1 MSYGFDYWGR
11 PKERETRVVDEK
23 AYRRRP
29 LADWDAKWHGLST
42 PARSSFL
49 AEVKGPSK
57 NQYDHASSYS
67 VSASRI
73 PAPVLDELTA
83 AGFTAVLEPKIGA
96 TTRRV
101 IAPGAIYDFA
111 ARVRTIR
118 RLHLLADGQPGE
130 LAKYVSHVFFPDLL
144 SGNIVDV
151 LRKAGIEDFQRLDL
165 ALERYVSNFRW
176 PGWVART
183 LKDPLA
189 DRILEAIR
197 AAEKPLPLAELPG
210 RIPGSDP
217 EQVRAVVDKL
227 IARLVLFE
235 DLHPETFEIMVGFL
249 PDVNEGLIRAG
260 RPRERPPLV
269 VCDHPR
275 EVGPDE
281 SLIANDLRA
290 LLLEIASEPPR
301 MRQDGSLFQKEV
313 DRFRTAMEPL
323 PAWLLELL
331 RWSDEGR
338 LNQALGWAR
347 TLELVKNVS
356 EGAQPRLQLSSKGE
370 RWLSSGP
377 DEQYAKM
384 YRLLNAA
391 PTRHG
396 LPISY
401 FRLFAAGPSPYG
413 GGMSDD
419 TGFLGETF
427 TVIKLGREKYT
438 SYWNAKPEDV
448 QALRTSLDQG
458 FAALEPGVFYRL
470 ESVASHLTFGQH
482 NPVNLGLDP
491 ERVAVFHHS
500 QPIPSL
506 EEHREKAGRSLIEG
520 FVKHRLIPLGGVR
533 AAIDDAGKVCIARE
547 RRLDMYFGRE
557 VPREELSPAPAASAK
572 VVVQPDFSVI
582 VIGLNPSAAAELA
595 PFCERASGRGGGGAV
610 IFKITRDSVIK
621 AVSHGL
627 KPAEIADRLRRHAS
641 HEVPANVLR
650 EVQDWSNWVRRVT
663 PSTMTVLRCPDR
675 DTADRVLSALR
686 KQAERVNDTLIAVD
700 QNKLTSTER
709 AKLLAHGII
718 VEGHADAG
726 VRQAEGEEAEDGE
739 IVVALPDE
747 LMRKTS

>member
-11 PKERETRVVDEK
+11 AKERENRAVDEK

-29 LADWDAKWHGLST
+29 LADWDARWHALST
-42 PARSSFL
+42 QARSTFL
-49 AEVKGPSK
+49 SEVKGPSK
-57 NQYDHASSYS
+57 NQADHAPSYS

-83 AGFTAVLEPKIGA
+83 AGFAAVLEPKTGA
-96 TTRRV
+96 STRRV
-101 IAPGAIYDFA
+101 IAPGALYDFA
-111 ARVRTIR
+111 ARVRTLR
-118 RLHLLADGQPGE
+118 RLHLLAAGPPGE
-130 LAKYVSHVFFPDLL
+130 LVKYVNHVFFPEMLTRVIL
-144 SGNIVDV
+144 EVM
-151 LRKAGIEDFQRLDL
+151 RKAGIEDFQRLDL
-165 ALERYVSNFRW
+165 ALDRYVSNFRW

-189 DRILEAIR
+189 DRILEAIQ
-197 AAEKPLPLAELPG
+197 AAEKPLPLVELPG

-235 DLHPETFEIMVGFL
+235 DLHPKTFEIMVGFL

-269 VCDHPR
+269 VCDRPG

-290 LLLEIASEPPR
+290 LLLEVASEPPR
-301 MRQDGSLFQKEV
+301 MRQDGSLFQKEIE
-313 DRFRTAMEPL
+313 RFRTAMEPL

-338 LNQALGWAR
+338 LSQALGWAR

-356 EGAQPRLQLSSKGE
+356 DGTQARLQLASKGE
-370 RWLSSGP
+370 KWLSSGL

-391 PTRHG
+391 PSRHG
-396 LPISY
+396 MPMTY
-401 FRLFAAGPSPYG
+401 WRLFAAGPSLYDV
-413 GGMSDD
+413 GMSDD
-419 TGFLGETF
+419 TGFLGESF
-427 TVIKLGREKYT
+427 TVVKLGKERYT
-438 SYWNAKPEDV
+438 SYWNVRPEDV
-448 QALRTSLDQG
+448 QALRTSLDRA

-470 ESVASHLTFGQH
+470 ESVVAHLAFGQD
-482 NPVNLGLDP
+482 NPVNVGLAP
-491 ERVAVFHHS
+491 EQVAVFHHS
-500 QPIPSL
+500 QPVPSL

-520 FVKHRLIPLGGVR
+520 FVKHRLIPLGGVQ
-533 AAIDDAGKVCIARE
+533 AAIDDAGKICIARE
-547 RRLDMYFGRE
+547 RRLDAYFGRE
-557 VPREELSPAPAASAK
+557 VPREELAPAPDVSAR

-582 VIGLNPSAAAELA
+582 VIGLNPAAAAELA
-595 PFCERASGRGGGGAV
+595 PFCERASGGGGRGAV
-610 IFKITRDSVIK
+610 IFKITRDSVVK

-627 KPAEIADRLRRHAS
+627 KPSEIADRLRRHAS

-700 QNKLTSTER
+700 QKKLTSAER

-718 VEGHADAG
+718 VEGHAADGG
-726 VRQAEGEEAEDGE
+726 VRPKAKK
-739 IVVALPDE
+739 
-747 LMRKTS
+747 RKTGRSW